1 MAIQHCWKLVLQ
13 KEMTSEGSIGSLM
26 TPNYSL
32 HAELLGLK
40 AICWTKWKFWSRW
53 PFRWNK
59 NRLAFR
65 GNKKPKKIPNT
76 TQGRP
81 IICVFPRKTWLGILF
96 DKSLHFH
103 GWKCF
108 MKSYIFGLN
117 LQSNEMIISLSP
129 CVTLSRNIF
138 RGPWPPP
145 EHWLHMLQQGP
156 WRQKGLN

>member
-1 MAIQHCWKLVLQ
+1 MAIQHLDLCWKLVLQ
-13 KEMTSEGSIGSLM
+13 KRDDLTGKTSEGSIGSFK

-96 DKSLHFH
+96 DKSLHLFECSAWTHQRQEIFLFDKVVSLFYRTIQNFH
-103 GWKCF
+103 GWECF
-108 MKSYIFGLN
+108 MKLHIFF
-117 LQSNEMIISLSP
+117 I
-129 CVTLSRNIF
+129 
-138 RGPWPPP
+138 
-145 EHWLHMLQQGP
+145 
-156 WRQKGLN
+156 